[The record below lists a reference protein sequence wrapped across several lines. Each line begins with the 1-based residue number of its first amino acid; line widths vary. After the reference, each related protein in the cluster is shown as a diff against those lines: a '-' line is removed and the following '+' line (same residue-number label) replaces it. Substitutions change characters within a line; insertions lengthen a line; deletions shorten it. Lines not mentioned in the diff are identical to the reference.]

1 MRSLVRML
9 VLLPLVVFAIP
20 LGLLALVV
28 YSWGPQRPKT
38 VGIFHPYCSA
48 GGGGERVLFCAV
60 RSIPRDFRVVVYTG
74 DADTAHIVQHCLDN
88 FGPGSTPEQGR
99 IQFVRLRLRFLVEAE
114 TWPRF
119 TLIGQSLG
127 SVLLGIEAL
136 FRAPTPTV
144 FLDTMG
150 YAFTYPAAWLVGS
163 KVACYVH
170 YPTISTD
177 MLAKVSAK
185 RNGSVTS
192 NAAKYYYYLCFAAL
206 YRAVGHF
213 AGLVMVNSTWTKNHI
228 DSLWGIRSSLVFPPC
243 LSEAAPARD
252 IFARERVVVSLG
264 QFRPEKNHELQ
275 LRAIHA
281 YNAAHTDRLRLCMIG
296 SCRHEQD
303 EALVAALRVL
313 AVRELGLEEGVDF
326 EFLINCKRNVLEHKL
341 ATSLIGV
348 HTMWNEHFGIGIVE
362 MMHSGVLVVAHNS
375 GGPKSDIITPHKDG
389 LLAASVDEYAAAFH
403 SLMALLPEERAAMQ
417 SRASESV
424 KRFTEE
430 GFAQAFASATSGVL
444 F

>member
-1 MRSLVRML
+1 MKSLVRML
-9 VLLPLVVFAIP
+9 VLLPLVAVAIP
-20 LGLLALVV
+20 VGLLALVI
-28 YSWGPQRPKT
+28 YSWGLGPQRPKL

-48 GGGGERVLFCAV
+48 GGGGERVLFCAI
-60 RSIPRDFRVVVYTG
+60 RSIPQDFRVVVYTG
-74 DADTAHIVQHCLDN
+74 DADTEHIVQHCLDN

-99 IQFVRLRLRFLVEAE
+99 IQFVCLKLRFLVEAE

-136 FRAPTPTV
+136 FRGPNPTI

-150 YAFTYPAAWLVGS
+150 YAFTYPVASLVAN

-185 RNGSVTS
+185 RNGRVTS
-192 NAAKYYYYLCFAAL
+192 NAAKYYYYLGFASL

-228 DSLWGIRSSLVFPPC
+228 DSLWGIQSLLVFPPC
-243 LSEAAPARD
+243 LSEANKLTREL
-252 IFARERVVVSLG
+252 AREFVVVSLG

-281 YNAAHTDRLRLCMIG
+281 YNSTHKDRLRLCMIG

-303 EALVAALRVL
+303 EALVIGLRTL
-313 AVRELGLEEGVDF
+313 AVNELNLEEGVDF
-326 EFLINCKRNVLEHKL
+326 EFLINCKRQ
-341 ATSLIGV
+341 
-348 HTMWNEHFGIGIVE
+348 
-362 MMHSGVLVVAHNS
+362 
-375 GGPKSDIITPHKDG
+375 
-389 LLAASVDEYAAAFH
+389 
-403 SLMALLPEERAAMQ
+403 R
-417 SRASESV
+417 
-424 KRFTEE
+424 
-430 GFAQAFASATSGVL
+430 
-444 F
+444 